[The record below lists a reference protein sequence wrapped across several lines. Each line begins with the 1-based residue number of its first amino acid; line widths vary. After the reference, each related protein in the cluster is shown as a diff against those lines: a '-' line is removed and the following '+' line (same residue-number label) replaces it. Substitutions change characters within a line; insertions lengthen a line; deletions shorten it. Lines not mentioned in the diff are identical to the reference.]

1 MVNESSAIIV
11 SSAQYKARS
20 TMVKDRTRISLFWRQ
35 NSLRMKRETKI
46 RRRWWMDDQPGG
58 EAEDG
63 AHGWWIGM
71 VGTLA
76 WQQLLQEPHDEAL
89 GHPGR
94 QTEGAGKGETVL
106 S

>member
-1 MVNESSAIIV
+1 
-11 SSAQYKARS
+11 
-20 TMVKDRTRISLFWRQ
+20 MVKDRTRISLFGKFTEDE
-35 NSLRMKRETKI
+35 KRNQDKKEVVE
-46 RRRWWMDDQPGG
+46 DQPGG

-71 VGTLA
+71 VVGTLA

>member
-1 MVNESSAIIV
+1 MDCVI
-11 SSAQYKARS
+11 S
-20 TMVKDRTRISLFWRQ
+20 TVQSKEHKMEKDRTRISLFW
-35 NSLRMKRETKI
+35 KTWETEFTKDETKNKKEVV
-46 RRRWWMDDQPGG
+46 DSQPGG

-71 VGTLA
+71 VVGTLA

>member
-1 MVNESSAIIV
+1 
-11 SSAQYKARS
+11 
-20 TMVKDRTRISLFWRQ
+20 MVKVRTRKSLFWKIWETEFTEDEKRNQ
-35 NSLRMKRETKI
+35 NKKEVVN
-46 RRRWWMDDQPGG
+46 DQPGG

-89 GHPGR
+89 GHLGR
-94 QTEGAGKGETVL
+94 QTEGAGKG
-106 S
+106 